1 MDFPDYSS
9 LKQLAAA
16 LWQQSN
22 AYHGAAVMVGAGF
35 SRCGASTGE
44 TDKKLPLW
52 NDFSVLLAKDL
63 AAWNGNDPLRL
74 AEEYSAYFGNQ
85 ALRDLIKNTIND
97 ASWVPGELHRSLL
110 ELPWSEVLT
119 TNWDTL
125 LERASLEVHHPI
137 YNLVLRQ
144 EDLSQARSPR
154 IVKLHGTVNVTN
166 HLVFTQED
174 YRKYPMQ
181 HAAFV
186 NFGRQVFIENE
197 LCLLG
202 FSGDDPNFLQWAG
215 WVRDHLACNAR
226 RIYLVGAL
234 DLTAAKRKYLES
246 INVAPIDLGPLVEKY
261 DSHDTKHLEA
271 TKIFLST
278 LKELKPKN
286 AWEWSP
292 TNLQRP
298 TVSTHE
304 HDRMHKDPLYASKL
318 LEAQLEKLKKD
329 RETYPGWLV
338 CPSTIRR
345 KLESQICDPYPS
357 RSIVSEMSKETRVA
371 LLYEIAW
378 RYDVT
383 YEVLPLWLAKE
394 FVNICDPD
402 RPCALTKRQQLE
414 ISVLLLKNTRWHEDE
429 EFALIKEMATN
440 IINTNVGYWPECA
453 DEIAFHEAI
462 IARDELDY
470 SGLEESI
477 KKISTRTPVW
487 KLRKASLL
495 ADLGR
500 FVEGEVLIT
509 EAYKELLGQHRHDRA
524 SIFIFSRLAWAHWLV
539 RGIALTRP
547 GVIFEEFPSIYQ
559 ESKCDPWDHIEMI
572 KLQVSEALEGQE
584 KQQGIE
590 PAFEP
595 GSYRDNST
603 QITFKNGLHPLLL
616 LEGVSNSVG
625 MPLRWNDVS
634 LLVNPAAKL
643 AELDEIGVDC
653 FVLAIRA
660 ANSDASKVLEKVLSR
675 MKIACMDQQ
684 HADLLLSSCV
694 RAVEYWKSRL
704 LERTKQNEEYPVNR
718 LRIFIEVLS
727 RLSVRASIQQAKQ
740 LFILAVE
747 LGKNELCQRHIFSES
762 LAHLTKYALASV
774 PRSMHHEL
782 LLVALSFPLQREM
795 GRGMVHNWPNPIIK
809 FPATSRPDS
818 AAIDKRIDEIIDCIS
833 PCSDESSSALLRL
846 LPLLDSSFLKLGEQ
860 EKIIKCIWGEQ
871 PNYGNLPE
879 VGLLKHVLI
888 KLGGQ
893 ASNLIRTNIR
903 KYLFE
908 AEGEWIFD
916 PLLLTSISNAAEADG
931 VRELPNE
938 VQACNYFAQLTEWRP
953 KVVESDYSWLS
964 GGENKRILRSIG
976 DALSRSIVP
985 AMPASFLNEENF
997 DRLLAFYA
1005 EVGSPQVIM
1014 AFVYFAVSDVC
1025 FSGRVEKIIR
1035 QGLQDKEAYKTIYSA
1050 YALLKWSDLQA
1061 EASAVIGLSSR
1072 LIYLIGSSRM
1082 SGLSGL
1088 SDLLLIANKIY
1099 EKGVLLGGDVEALI
1113 EAVPMIFDNS
1123 DYKKVSHYS
1132 REAVG
1137 VSLVRAACIKLA
1149 KDLLEKEGAGDEEL
1163 LRILTEGE
1171 GDALP
1176 EVRFAVLDYK

>member
-1 MDFPDYSS
+1 MINFPDYSA

-52 NDFSVLLAKDL
+52 NDLSVLLAKDL
-63 AAWNGNDPLRL
+63 GAQSNDPLRL

-97 ASWVPGELHRSLL
+97 ASWTPGELHRTLL

-125 LERASLEVHHPI
+125 LERASLEVHHPV
-137 YNLVLRQ
+137 YSLVLRQ

-215 WVRDHLACNAR
+215 WVRDHLAYNAR

-234 DLTAAKRKYLES
+234 NLTAAKRKYLES
-246 INVAPIDLGPLVEKY
+246 INVAPVDLGPLVENY
-261 DSHDTKHLEA
+261 DSHDAKHLEA
-271 TKIFLST
+271 TKIFLSV
-278 LKELKPKN
+278 LKALKPKN

-304 HDRMHKDPLYASKL
+304 HDKMHKDPLYASKL

-345 KLESQICDPYPS
+345 KLEGQICDPYPS
-357 RSIVSEMSKETRVA
+357 KSIVSEMPKETRAA

-383 YEVLPLWLAKE
+383 YEVVPLWLAKE
-394 FVNICDPD
+394 LVSICDPD
-402 RPCALTKRQQLE
+402 RPCVLTKRQQLE
-414 ISVLLLKNTRWHEDE
+414 ISVLLLKSTRWHEDE
-429 EFALIKEMATN
+429 EFVSIKKIATS
-440 IINTNVGYWPECA
+440 IMIANVGYWPECA
-453 DEIAFHEAI
+453 DELAFHEAI

-470 SGLEESI
+470 SVLEESV
-477 KKISTRTPVW
+477 KKISTRSPIW

-495 ADLGR
+495 ADLGH
-500 FVEGEVLIT
+500 FVEGEALIV
-509 EAYKELLGQHRHDRA
+509 EAYKELLGQHRHDKK
-524 SIFIFSRLAWAHWLV
+524 SIFIFSRLAWAHWLM
-539 RGIALTRP
+539 RGVELTKP
-547 GVIFEEFPSIYQ
+547 GTIFEEFPSVYQ
-559 ESKCDPWDHIEMI
+559 ESKCDPWDHIEVI
-572 KLQVSEALEGQE
+572 KSQVSEALEGQE

-590 PAFEP
+590 PTFEP
-595 GSYRDNST
+595 GSYKDNST
-603 QITFKNGLHPLLL
+603 QVTFKNGLHPLLL
-616 LEGVSNSVG
+616 LDGVSNSVG

-653 FVLAIRA
+653 FALAIRA
-660 ANSDASKVLEKVLSR
+660 ASSDVSKVLDKVLSR
-675 MKIACMDQQ
+675 TKIACMDQH
-684 HADLLLSSCV
+684 HADFLLNSCV

-704 LERTKQNEEYPVNR
+704 LERTKRSEDYPANR
-718 LRIFIEVLS
+718 LRTFIEALS

-740 LFILAVE
+740 LFILGVE
-747 LGKNELCQRHIFSES
+747 LGKNKLCQRHMFSES
-762 LAHLTKYALASV
+762 LAHLTKYSLASV
-774 PRSMHHEL
+774 PTSMHYEL

-795 GRGMVHNWPNPIIK
+795 GGGKVHNWPNPIIK
-809 FPATSRPDS
+809 FPASSRSDS
-818 AAIDKRIDEIIDCIS
+818 TAIDKRIDEIIDCIP
-833 PCSDESSSALLRL
+833 PCADESSSALLRL
-846 LPLLDSSFLKLGEQ
+846 LPLLDSNFLKLAERQ
-860 EKIIKCIWGEQ
+860 KIINCIWGSE
-871 PNYGNLPE
+871 PNYDNLPE

-888 KLGGQ
+888 RLGGQ
-893 ASNLIRTNIR
+893 DSNSIRASIR

-938 VQACNYFAQLTEWRP
+938 VQAYSYFAQLTKWRP
-953 KVVESDYSWLS
+953 NVVESDFPWFA
-964 GGENKRILRSIG
+964 GGEDKRIVRSIG
-976 DALSRSIVP
+976 DALSRSIIP
-985 AMPASFLNEENF
+985 AMPANFLNEESF
-997 DRLLAFYA
+997 DKLLAFYT
-1005 EVGSPQVIM
+1005 EVGSPQVVT

-1035 QGLQDKEAYKTIYSA
+1035 QGLQDKEAYKAIYSA

-1061 EASAVIGLSSR
+1061 EAPAVIGLSSR
-1072 LIYLIGSSRM
+1072 LIYLVGSSRM

-1088 SDLLLIANKIY
+1088 SDLLLIVNKVY
-1099 EKGVLLGGDVEALI
+1099 GKGILFGGDVESLI
-1113 EAVPMIFDNS
+1113 EVVPMIFDNS
-1123 DYKKVSHYS
+1123 GYKSVSHYS
-1132 REAVG
+1132 KEAVG
-1137 VSLVRAACIKLA
+1137 ISLVRAACIKLA

-1163 LRILTEGE
+1163 LRILTEGKN
-1171 GDALP
+1171 DALP
-1176 EVRFAVLDYK
+1176 EVRFAILDYK